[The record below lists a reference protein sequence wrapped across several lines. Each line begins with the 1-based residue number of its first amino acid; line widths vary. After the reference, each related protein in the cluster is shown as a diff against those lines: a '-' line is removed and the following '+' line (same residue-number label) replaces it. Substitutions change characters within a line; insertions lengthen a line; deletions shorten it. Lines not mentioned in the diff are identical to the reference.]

1 MHADKELP
9 APQTIQRL
17 EKQVNRNS
25 LRELVRGIVPPPE
38 NEIKARLDLNPE
50 KR

>member
-1 MHADKELP
+1 MHADKELL

-25 LRELVRGIVPPPE
+25 LRELVRGIVPSPE

>member
-25 LRELVRGIVPPPE
+25 LRELVRGNEELSLPPKTKLKLVW
-38 NEIKARLDLNPE
+38 I
-50 KR
+50 